1 MFIDICSRLY
11 FWCQFF
17 TPPYVQALCH
27 INLQCAPTVDG
38 EVSTPDL
45 RHMLHLY
52 HVIQP
57 ETSKAQASQLCL
69 CHQYEKNMLKLVPW
83 SMRMTDMWR
92 RAQPRLANYSQLLM
106 HE

>member
-1 MFIDICSRLY
+1 MFIDVCGRLY

-27 INLQCAPTVDG
+27 ITLQGTPTVNG

-45 RHMLHLY
+45 RHICLH

-57 ETSKAQASQLCL
+57 ETSKAQASTVVSLTS
-69 CHQYEKNMLKLVPW
+69 V
-83 SMRMTDMWR
+83 
-92 RAQPRLANYSQLLM
+92 
-106 HE
+106 